1 MFFCC
6 ETWPMTKYDSQLL
19 SAGLKCLVFPFL
31 ADEVLLK
38 FGTGRV
44 RVRNT
49 MYDSLPIVVH
59 GNGKTKVSKKKL

>member
-1 MFFCC
+1 MSLD
-6 ETWPMTKYDSQLL
+6 PY
-19 SAGLKCLVFPFL
+19 L

-49 MYDSLPIVVH
+49 VYDSLPVVVH
-59 GNGKTKVSKKKL
+59 GNGNTKVSKSQSPQVHLVLLWNNIHTFELILLI